1 MKPCVL
7 VNTLKNKQLAVKM
20 IKEIQSS
27 ETYLVRQEV
36 LRKGKPIET
45 CYFEGDDAETTMH
58 FGIELNK
65 KIIGIVSVYQ
75 VNSQLFFDEI
85 QFQIRGMAVLNEF
98 QGNGFGTQLL
108 AEAENYCTSQKTT
121 LIWFNAREKA
131 VPFYEKNG
139 YQTKGNSFEIPEV
152 GTHYIMFKIN

>member
-1 MKPCVL
+1 
-7 VNTLKNKQLAVKM
+7 M
-20 IKEIQSS
+20 IKEIQAS
-27 ETYLVRQEV
+27 ETYWVRNEV

-45 CYFEGDDAETTMH
+45 CYFEGDDAKTTTH

-75 VNSQLFFDEI
+75 ANSKLFFDEH

-108 AEAENYCTSQKTT
+108 AEAEKYCFDQKASV
-121 LIWFNAREKA
+121 IWFNAREKA
-131 VPFYEKNG
+131 VPFYEKSG
-139 YQTKGNSFEIPEV
+139 YQTMGNSFEIPEV
-152 GTHYIMFKIN
+152 GTHFVMFKLNEV

>member
-1 MKPCVL
+1 
-7 VNTLKNKQLAVKM
+7 M

-36 LRKGKPIET
+36 LRKGKPLET
-45 CYFEGDDAETTMH
+45 CHFEGDDEKTTKH
-58 FGIELNK
+58 FGIELNE

-75 VNSQLFFDEI
+75 VNSQLFFDEN
-85 QFQIRGMAVLNEF
+85 QFQIRGMAVLEAH
-98 QGNGFGTQLL
+98 QQKGYGALL
-108 AEAENYCTSQKTT
+108 IERAEKYCFEKNASV
-121 LIWFNAREKA
+121 IWFNAREKA

-152 GTHYIMFKIN
+152 GTHFIMFKIN

>member
-36 LRKGKPIET
+36 LRKGKPLET
-45 CYFEGDDAETTMH
+45 CHFEGDDAKTTMH
-58 FGIELNK
+58 FGIELNE

-75 VNSQLFFDEI
+75 VNSQLFDIEN

-98 QGNGFGTQLL
+98 QGNGFGSQLL
-108 AEAENYCTSQKTT
+108 AEAENYCTSQKASV
-121 LIWFNAREKA
+121 IWFNAREKA
-131 VPFYEKNG
+131 VPFYKKSG
-139 YQTKGNSFEIPEV
+139 YQTKGDSFEIPEV
-152 GTHYIMFKIN
+152 GIHFIMFKIN

>member
-1 MKPCVL
+1 
-7 VNTLKNKQLAVKM
+7 M

-27 ETYLVRQEV
+27 ETYLVRQEE
-36 LRKGKPIET
+36 LRKGKPLET
-45 CYFEGDDAETTMH
+45 CHFEGDDEKTTKH
-58 FGIELNK
+58 FGIELNE

-85 QFQIRGMAVLNEF
+85 QFQIRGMAVLEAH
-98 QGNGFGTQLL
+98 QQKGYGALL
-108 AEAENYCTSQKTT
+108 IERAEKYCFEKNASV
-121 LIWFNAREKA
+121 IWFNAREKA

-152 GTHYIMFKIN
+152 GIHFVMFKIN

>member
-36 LRKGKPIET
+36 LRKGKPLET
-45 CYFEGDDAETTMH
+45 CHFEGDDAKTTTH
-58 FGIELNK
+58 FGIELNE
-65 KIIGIVSVYQ
+65 KIIGIISVYQ
-75 VNSQLFFDEI
+75 VNSQLFDIEN

-98 QGNGFGTQLL
+98 QGNGFGSQLL
-108 AEAENYCTSQKTT
+108 AEAENYCTSQKASV
-121 LIWFNAREKA
+121 IWFNAREKA
-131 VPFYEKNG
+131 VPFYKKSG
-139 YQTKGNSFEIPEV
+139 YQTKGDSFEIPEV
-152 GTHYIMFKIN
+152 GIHFIMFKIN

>member
-1 MKPCVL
+1 
-7 VNTLKNKQLAVKM
+7 M

-36 LRKGKPIET
+36 LRKGKPLET
-45 CYFEGDDAETTMH
+45 CHFEGDDKKTTKH
-58 FGIELNK
+58 FGIELNE

-75 VNSQLFFDEI
+75 VNSQLFFDEN

-108 AEAENYCTSQKTT
+108 AEAENYCTSQKT
-121 LIWFNAREKA
+121 
-131 VPFYEKNG
+131 
-139 YQTKGNSFEIPEV
+139 
-152 GTHYIMFKIN
+152 

>member
-1 MKPCVL
+1 
-7 VNTLKNKQLAVKM
+7 M

-36 LRKGKPIET
+36 LRKGKPLET
-45 CYFEGDDAETTMH
+45 CHFEGDDEKTTKH
-58 FGIELNK
+58 FGIELNE

-75 VNSQLFFDEI
+75 VNSQLFFDEN
-85 QFQIRGMAVLNEF
+85 QFQIRGMAVLEAH
-98 QGNGFGTQLL
+98 QQKGYGALL
-108 AEAENYCTSQKTT
+108 VERAEKYCFEKNASV
-121 LIWFNAREKA
+121 IWFNAREKA

-152 GTHYIMFKIN
+152 GTHFIMFKIN

>member
-1 MKPCVL
+1 
-7 VNTLKNKQLAVKM
+7 M

-36 LRKGKPIET
+36 LRKGKPLET
-45 CYFEGDDAETTMH
+45 CHFEGDDEKTTKH
-58 FGIELNK
+58 FGIELNE

-75 VNSQLFFDEI
+75 VNSQLFFNEN
-85 QFQIRGMAVLNEF
+85 QFQIRGMAVLEAH
-98 QGNGFGTQLL
+98 QQKGYGALL
-108 AEAENYCTSQKTT
+108 IERAEKYCFEKNASV
-121 LIWFNAREKA
+121 IWFNAREKA

-152 GTHYIMFKIN
+152 GTHFIMFKIN

>member
-1 MKPCVL
+1 
-7 VNTLKNKQLAVKM
+7 M

-36 LRKGKPIET
+36 LRKGKPLET
-45 CYFEGDDAETTMH
+45 CHFEGDDEKTTKH
-58 FGIELNK
+58 FGIELNE

-75 VNSQLFFDEI
+75 VNSQLFFNEN
-85 QFQIRGMAVLNEF
+85 QFQIRGMAVLEAH
-98 QGNGFGTQLL
+98 QQKGYGALL
-108 AEAENYCTSQKTT
+108 IERAEKYCFEKNASV
-121 LIWFNAREKA
+121 IWFNAREKV

-152 GTHYIMFKIN
+152 GTHFIMFKIN